1 MPILSALDA
10 ISPAFARTKLV
21 LFTPL
26 RKGRTWKLSATAYL
40 ATVGA
45 VFLPFPLIYLGFLPM
60 ARKAGGSLA
69 AWGLITGVLLLTAL
83 YVWIF
88 HLCSRIRFAFFD
100 IVLNRGEFVAPAW
113 RKYGPQARK
122 FTAFK
127 ILLGTIVTAVFAVPA
142 AGYFYHFFSV
152 ISSIKPGQE
161 PPPELIFGLFAGY
174 MLAYFGLG
182 MFFFASTLLN
192 DFIVP
197 SLALEDTSLGEA
209 FRRFGRFI
217 RNEPGQFAL
226 YVLMKFVLGF
236 AGYMGAIIAF
246 EIVFLVAI
254 AIIALIAFGI
264 GFLLHMAGVS
274 TVVLTVLGVILA
286 VACYLFFLVYCL
298 ILVIGAVLTFL
309 ESYKLY
315 FLSGRYPMLGELLDR
330 STPPPTIYAPPPS
343 YPAPNYPPPPPAI
356 EQ

>member
-21 LFTPL
+21 LFTPF
-26 RKGRTWKLSATAYL
+26 RKGRTWKLAATAYL
-40 ATVGA
+40 ATIGA
-45 VFLPFPLIYLGFLPM
+45 VFLPFPLIYLAFVPA
-60 ARKAGGSLA
+60 ARKAGGSAA
-69 AWGLITGVLLLTAL
+69 AWAVIIGILLLTAL

-127 ILLGTIVTAVFAVPA
+127 ILLGIIVTAVFAVPT
-142 AGYFYHFFSV
+142 AGYFSHLFSV
-152 ISSIKPGQE
+152 VSSIKPGQE
-161 PPPELIFGLFAGY
+161 PPPEFMLGLFAGY
-174 MLAYFGLG
+174 ILAYLGFG

-226 YVLMKFVLGF
+226 YVLMKFVLGL

-246 EIVFLVAI
+246 EIIFLVAI
-254 AIIALIAFGI
+254 AIIGLIAFAI

-274 TVVLTVLGVILA
+274 TIVLTVLGVILA
-286 VACYLFFLVYCL
+286 IACYLFFLVYCL
-298 ILVIGAVLTFL
+298 ILVMGMVLTFL

-330 STPPPTIYAPPPS
+330 STPPPVLYAPPPG
-343 YPAPNYPPPPPAI
+343 YPVPSYPPPPPAI